1 MAARAQS
8 EEDRRRLHEFEDE
21 ARRHAAEAVGEIAE
35 LEARVA
41 NLTAEATRAR
51 GGGGGQKHFA
61 RRDLSLFSS
70 LFFLFCLSSLLSIF
84 GSPVLPTLP
93 PRLYVV
99 TPVC

>member
-21 ARRHAAEAVGEIAE
+21 ARRHAAEAAGEIAE

-51 GGGGGQKHFA
+51 GGGGTETF
-61 RRDLSLFSS
+61 R
-70 LFFLFCLSSLLSIF
+70 
-84 GSPVLPTLP
+84 
-93 PRLYVV
+93 
-99 TPVC
+99 